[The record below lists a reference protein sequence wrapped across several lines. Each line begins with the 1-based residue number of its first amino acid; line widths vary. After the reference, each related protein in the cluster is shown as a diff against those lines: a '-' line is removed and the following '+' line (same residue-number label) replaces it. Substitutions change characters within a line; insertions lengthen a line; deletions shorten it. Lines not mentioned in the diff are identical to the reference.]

1 MAEKIALGTVQ
12 LGLAYGANN
21 TVGLPSEQEA
31 ADIVRL
37 AAGAGVAM
45 LDTAH
50 GYGLSEEQCA
60 MVQRFDPATEAE
72 LAAGEHRGG
81 DSIGFFVAKLRK
93 KP

>member
-1 MAEKIALGTVQ
+1 MGIFCDI
-12 LGLAYGANN
+12 LAYLTDIFRQVAAILASHPCMELCAAEPLGCGA
-21 TVGLPSEQEA
+21 V
-31 ADIVRL
+31 
-37 AAGAGVAM
+37 GVA
-45 LDTAH
+45 